1 MTISETAPPLV
12 RHPYAWLALTFVPL
26 VAWSKDAAVVVVVVA
41 ALIALS
47 DAGLRATLFTRPTP
61 VLVAGAGFLFWALA
75 AVTWSPTHNPTDWF
89 KAVPVIAAAA
99 VVGRGLVR
107 APDHLVRSLAGPV
120 LGAVL
125 ALGLLLLV
133 ERVTG
138 GFILG
143 LARTGDSRDRLFDIL
158 SPGLALL
165 SALAFP
171 AAALLRARTGRSW
184 AGWGLI
190 AACLLLGVTYH
201 MDAAPVAIA
210 AACISYV
217 LVRLLKKPGFLMVMA
232 GIAVVALSWGATA
245 SLAWQHGEH
254 GWLTS
259 HINLNWGYRVE
270 IWHRVYELVGARPWI
285 GYGFDS
291 ARTVAQ
297 GPGVSFLHPHNGLLQ
312 VWLELGL
319 VGVVLFLGWCAAAL
333 RPVLKAPARPE
344 VLATIAATVTALA
357 VFWLVS
363 FGIWQGWWL
372 SAIGLSLCALTLA
385 CRVTQLDASS
395 VR

>member
-1 MTISETAPPLV
+1 MTASSATP
-12 RHPYAWLALTFVPL
+12 RLALVWLGLAFVPL
-26 VAWSKDAAVVVVVVA
+26 VAWSKDAAVVALMAA
-41 ALIALS
+41 ALIALF
-47 DAGLRATLFTRPTP
+47 DPGLRALVLARPTP
-61 VLVAGAGFLFWALA
+61 VLWAGAGFLIWALA
-75 AVTWSPTHNPTDWF
+75 AVAWSPIHNATDWF
-89 KAVPVIAAAA
+89 KAIPVIAAAA
-99 VVGRGLVR
+99 AVGRGLAR
-107 APDHLVRSLAGPV
+107 APDPLVQSLARPV
-120 LGAVL
+120 LAVVF
-125 ALGLLLLV
+125 ALGLLLLA
-133 ERVTG
+133 ERITG

-171 AAALLRARTGRSW
+171 AAALLKARTGRPW
-184 AGWGLI
+184 AGWAFI
-190 AACLLLGVTYH
+190 AACFALGVTYH

-217 LVRLLKKPGFLMVMA
+217 LVRFFKTPGFLLVMA
-232 GIAVVALSWGATA
+232 GIAVVALSWGAVA

-254 GWLTS
+254 TWLTG

-270 IWHRVYELVGARPWI
+270 IWNRVHELIGERPWF

-291 ARTVAQ
+291 GRTIAQ

-312 VWLELGL
+312 VRLELGL
-319 VGVVLFLGWCAAAL
+319 VGVVLFLGWGAAAV
-333 RPVLKAPARPE
+333 RNTLKTPMPLEAR
-344 VLATIAATVTALA
+344 ATIAATVTALA

-372 SAIGLSLCALTLA
+372 AAIGLTLCALTLA
-385 CRVTQLDASS
+385 GRVTASVS
-395 VR
+395 STPDP